1 MMKYLKLH
9 TIFIKQDLK
18 KLMEYKVDFLL
29 GAVGFVL
36 TQAVQILC
44 LGIIFAAIPA
54 LCYTENGVVVD
65 SWTFHEVLF
74 IYGFSLIPKGIDHL
88 LFDNLWGL
96 GYWIVD
102 KGDFDKYLT
111 RPVNSWFYVL
121 CEKFCVDAFGDLIV
135 GIALIIYSLCAM
147 PSDIAGAI
155 NWLRVIPV
163 LVVMPFAIMI
173 FTSIKTATAAISF
186 WTKRSGHI
194 THMCYMTNEFAK
206 YPTKIYNTVVKTL
219 ITYIL
224 PFALTAYYP
233 AIYIL
238 RGESFWSL
246 PVTIFVSLTLFGIS
260 QLIWHRGIS
269 AYESA
274 GS

>member
-1 MMKYLKLH
+1 
-9 TIFIKQDLK
+9 
-18 KLMEYKVDFLL
+18 MEYKVDFLL
-29 GAVGFVL
+29 GAIGFLL
-36 TQAVQILC
+36 TQAVQIFC
-44 LGIIFAAIPA
+44 LGIIFSTIPA
-54 LCYTENGVVVD
+54 LCYAVNGTVID
-65 SWTFHEVLF
+65 SWTFNEVLF

-88 LFDNLWGL
+88 FFDNLWGL

-111 RPVNSWFYVL
+111 RPINSWFYVL
-121 CEKFCVDAFGDLIV
+121 CEKFCVDALGEIIV
-135 GIALIIYSLCAM
+135 GVSLLVYSTLSM
-147 PSDIAGAI
+147 PSEIAGSI
-155 NWLRVIPV
+155 NWLRVLPV
-163 LVVMPFAIMI
+163 IAVIPFAVMI

-186 WTKRSGHI
+186 WTKRSGQV

-206 YPTKIYNTVVKTL
+206 YPVKIYNKVVKTA
-219 ITYIL
+219 ITYFL

-238 RGESFWSL
+238 RGESVWSL
-246 PVTIFVSLTLFGIS
+246 PVTIFISAVLFLIS
-260 QLIWHRGIS
+260 QLIWRRGLR

>member
-1 MMKYLKLH
+1 MRKYLRLH
-9 TIFIKQDLK
+9 RIFIAQDLK

-29 GAVGFVL
+29 GAIGFVL
-36 TQAVQILC
+36 VQAVKVLT
-44 LGIIFAAIPA
+44 LGIMFAAIPA
-54 LCYTENGVVVD
+54 LTYKVNGEVLD
-65 SWTFHEVLF
+65 AWTFNEVLF

-88 LFDNLWGL
+88 LFDNLWRM
-96 GYWIVD
+96 GYWVVA

-121 CEKFCVDAFGDLIV
+121 TEKFCVDAFGDLFV
-135 GIALIIYSLCAM
+135 GIILVFYSVLSM
-147 PSDIAGAI
+147 PSEIAADI
-155 NWLRVIPV
+155 NWLRLIPV
-163 LVVMPFAIMI
+163 AFVMPFAIMI
-173 FTSIKTATAAISF
+173 YTSVKTGTAAISF

-194 THMCYMTNEFAK
+194 THMCYMTNEFAS
-206 YPTKIYNTVVKTL
+206 YPTKIYNSVIKTI

-238 RGESFWSL
+238 RGESVWSL
-246 PVTIFVSLTLFGIS
+246 GVTVGVSVALFLLS
-260 QLIWHRGIS
+260 QLIWKLGIK

>member
-1 MMKYLKLH
+1 MRRYIKLH
-9 TIFIKQDLK
+9 SIFIKQDLK

-29 GAVGFVL
+29 GALGFL
-36 TQAVQILC
+36 LEQAVQIFC
-44 LGIIFAAIPA
+44 LGIIFNTIPA
-54 LCYTENGVVVD
+54 LCYAVDGTVVD

-88 LFDNLWGL
+88 FFDNLWGM

-111 RPVNSWFYVL
+111 RPINSWFYVL
-121 CEKFCVDAFGDLIV
+121 CEKFCVDALGEFIV
-135 GIALIIYSLCAM
+135 GIALLVYSTLSM
-147 PSDIAGAI
+147 PQAIVSEI
-155 NWLRVIPV
+155 NWWRILPV
-163 LVVMPFAIMI
+163 MLVLPLAIMI

-186 WTKRSGHI
+186 WTKRSGHV

-206 YPTKIYNTVVKTL
+206 YPVKIYNGVIKTAV
-219 ITYIL
+219 TYIL
-224 PFALTAYYP
+224 PFAFTAYYP

-238 RGESFWSL
+238 RGESVWSL
-246 PVTIFVSLTLFGIS
+246 PVMVIVSLVLFGLS
-260 QLIWHRGIS
+260 QFIWHKGLK

>member
-1 MMKYLKLH
+1 MRRYFKLH
-9 TIFIKQDLK
+9 SIFIKQSLK

-29 GAVGFVL
+29 GAIGFL
-36 TQAVQILC
+36 MEQMVQIFC
-44 LGIIFAAIPA
+44 LGIIFSTIPA
-54 LCYTENGVVVD
+54 LCYSVNGTVMD
-65 SWTFHEVLF
+65 AWTFHEVLF

-88 LFDNLWGL
+88 FFDNLWGM

-111 RPVNSWFYVL
+111 RPINSWFYVL
-121 CEKFCVDAFGDLIV
+121 CEKFCVDALGEFIV
-135 GIALIIYSLCAM
+135 GIALVIYSTLSM
-147 PSDIAGAI
+147 PEQIAADI

-163 LVVMPFAIMI
+163 TLVLPFCILI

-194 THMCYMTNEFAK
+194 THMCYMTNDFAK
-206 YPTKIYNTVVKTL
+206 YPVKIYNTVVKTV
-219 ITYIL
+219 ITFIL

-233 AIYIL
+233 AIFIL
-238 RGESFWSL
+238 RGESVWSL
-246 PVTIFVSLTLFGIS
+246 PVTVLVSVVLFIIS
-260 QLIWHRGIS
+260 QLIWHKGLK

>member
-1 MMKYLKLH
+1 MRRYLKLH
-9 TIFIKQDLK
+9 SIFIKQDLK

-29 GAVGFVL
+29 GAFGFL
-36 TQAVQILC
+36 LDQAVQIIC
-44 LGIIFAAIPA
+44 LGIIFSTIPA
-54 LCYTENGVVVD
+54 LFYKENGVVVD
-65 SWTFHEVLF
+65 SWTFYEVLF

-88 LFDNLWGL
+88 FFDNLWGL

-111 RPVNSWFYVL
+111 RPVDSWFYVL
-121 CEKFCVDAFGDLIV
+121 CEKFCVDALGELVV
-135 GIALIIYSLCAM
+135 GIALVIYSTVQM
-147 PSDIAGAI
+147 PAEISSQI
-155 NWLRVIPV
+155 NWLRLIPV
-163 LVVMPFAIMI
+163 AVALPFCVMI
-173 FTSIKTATAAISF
+173 FTSVKTATSAISF

-194 THMCYMTNEFAK
+194 THMCYMVNDFAK
-206 YPTKIYNTVVKTL
+206 YPTQIYNRVIKFI

-238 RGESFWSL
+238 RGENVWSIPL
-246 PVTIFVSLTLFGIS
+246 TIGIS
-260 QLIWHRGIS
+260 VLLFIISRVIWNKGIS

>member
-1 MMKYLKLH
+1 MRRYIKLH
-9 TIFIKQDLK
+9 SIFIKQDLK

-29 GAVGFVL
+29 GAFGFL
-36 TQAVQILC
+36 LGQAAQIIC
-44 LGIIFAAIPA
+44 LGVIFNTIPA
-54 LCYTENGVVVD
+54 LCYTVNGTVVD
-65 SWTFHEVLF
+65 YWTFQEVLF

-88 LFDNLWGL
+88 FFDNLWGL

-111 RPVNSWFYVL
+111 RPINSWFYVL
-121 CEKFCVDAFGDLIV
+121 CEKFCVDALGEIIV
-135 GIALIIYSLCAM
+135 GVSMIVYSVMTM
-147 PSDIAGAI
+147 PSGLSADI
-155 NWLRVIPV
+155 NWWRLLPV
-163 LVVMPFAIMI
+163 MIVMPFIIMI
-173 FTSIKTATAAISF
+173 FTSVKTATAAISF
-186 WTKRSGHI
+186 WTKRSGHV

-206 YPTKIYNTVVKTL
+206 YPVKIYNGVIKTA

-238 RGESFWSL
+238 RGESAWSL
-246 PVTIFVSLTLFGIS
+246 PVTIGIS
-260 QLIWHRGIS
+260 LALFAVSQFIWHKGIK

>member
-1 MMKYLKLH
+1 MFRYMRLH
-9 TIFIKQDLK
+9 KIFIKQDLK

-29 GAVGFVL
+29 GAVGFL
-36 TQAVQILC
+36 LEQAVQIFC
-44 LGIIFAAIPA
+44 LGIIFASIPA
-54 LCYTENGVVVD
+54 LVYSENGVVQD
-65 SWTFHEVLF
+65 SWIFNEVLF

-88 LFDNLWGL
+88 FFDNLWGL

-121 CEKFCVDAFGDLIV
+121 CEKFCVDALGEIIV
-135 GIALIIYSLCAM
+135 GVALIIYSTLTM
-147 PSDIAGAI
+147 PAEIATAI
-155 NWLRVIPV
+155 NWWRVLPV
-163 LVVMPFAIMI
+163 LVVMPFGIMI
-173 FTSIKTATAAISF
+173 FTSVKTATAAISF

-194 THMCYMTNEFAK
+194 THMCYMTNDFAK
-206 YPTKIYNTVVKTL
+206 YPAKIYNVFVKTV

-233 AIYIL
+233 AIFIL
-238 RGESFWSL
+238 RGESWWSL
-246 PVTIFVSLTLFGIS
+246 PVTVLVSLVLFAVSQFIWNKGIS
-260 QLIWHRGIS
+260 S
-269 AYESA
+269 YESA

>member
-1 MMKYLKLH
+1 MRKYFKLH
-9 TIFIKQDLK
+9 RIFIAQDLK

-29 GAVGFVL
+29 GAIGFVL
-36 TQAVQILC
+36 VQAVKILT
-44 LGIIFAAIPA
+44 LGIIFASIPA
-54 LCYTENGVVVD
+54 LVYKVNGEVMD
-65 SWTFHEVLF
+65 SWTFNEVLF

-88 LFDNLWGL
+88 LFDNLWGM
-96 GYWIVD
+96 GYWVVA

-121 CEKFCVDAFGDLIV
+121 TEKFCVDAFGDLFV
-135 GIALIIYSLCAM
+135 GIVLVVYSVLSM
-147 PSDIAGAI
+147 PADIASNI
-155 NWLRVIPV
+155 NWLRLGPVAIVI
-163 LVVMPFAIMI
+163 PFAIMI
-173 FTSIKTATAAISF
+173 YTSIKTATAAISF

-194 THMCYMTNEFAK
+194 THMCYMTNEFAS
-206 YPTKIYNTVVKTL
+206 YPAKIYNNVVKTI

-233 AIYIL
+233 AIYLL
-238 RGESFWSL
+238 RGESVWSL
-246 PVTIFVSLTLFGIS
+246 PVTIGVSVLFFLIS
-260 QLIWHRGIS
+260 QFVWNRGLK

>member
-1 MMKYLKLH
+1 MKRMMKLH
-9 TIFIKQDLK
+9 WIFIKQDLK
-18 KLMEYKVDFLL
+18 KMMEYKVDFLL
-29 GAVGFVL
+29 GAVGFLL

-44 LGIIFAAIPA
+44 LGIIFASIPA
-54 LCYTENGVVVD
+54 LFYKVNGTVVD
-65 SWTFHEVLF
+65 SWSFEEVLF

-88 LFDNLWGL
+88 LYDNLWGL

-111 RPVNSWFYVL
+111 RPINSWVYVL
-121 CEKFCVDAFGDLIV
+121 CEKFCIDAIGDLVV
-135 GIALIIYSLCAM
+135 GVALIVYSLATM
-147 PSDIAGAI
+147 PSDTLMLI
-155 NWLRVIPV
+155 NPWRVVPIIV
-163 LVVMPFAIMI
+163 IMPFMVMI
-173 FTSIKTATAAISF
+173 FTSIKTGTAAISF

-206 YPTKIYNTVVKTL
+206 YPAKIYNSFVKTV

-238 RGESFWSL
+238 RGEALWS
-246 PVTIFVSLTLFGIS
+246 IFATVGISVLFFLIS
-260 QLIWHRGIS
+260 QLVWNRGIN

>member
-1 MMKYLKLH
+1 MRKYFKLH
-9 TIFIKQDLK
+9 RIFIAQDLK
-18 KLMEYKVDFLL
+18 KLMEYKVDFLM
-29 GAVGFVL
+29 GAIGFVL
-36 TQAVQILC
+36 VQAVKILT
-44 LGIIFAAIPA
+44 LGIIFASIPA
-54 LCYTENGVVVD
+54 LAYKVNGQVVD
-65 SWTFHEVLF
+65 SWTFNEVLF

-88 LFDNLWGL
+88 LFDNLWGM
-96 GYWIVD
+96 GYWVVA

-121 CEKFCVDAFGDLIV
+121 TEKFCVDAFGDLFV
-135 GIALIIYSLCAM
+135 GIALVVYSVLSM
-147 PSDIAGAI
+147 PAEIAAEI
-155 NWLRVIPV
+155 NWLRLIPIAFVIPFA
-163 LVVMPFAIMI
+163 VMIY
-173 FTSIKTATAAISF
+173 TSVKTATAAISF

-194 THMCYMTNEFAK
+194 THMCYMTNEFAS
-206 YPTKIYNTVVKTL
+206 YPAKIYNNVVKTI

-238 RGESFWSL
+238 RGESPWSL
-246 PVTIFVSLTLFGIS
+246 LVTVGVSLILFFIS
-260 QLIWHRGIS
+260 QLVWKMGEK

>member
-1 MMKYLKLH
+1 MRKYLRLH
-9 TIFIKQDLK
+9 RIFIAQDLK
-18 KLMEYKVDFLL
+18 KLMEYKVDFLM
-29 GAVGFVL
+29 GAIGFILV
-36 TQAVQILC
+36 QAVKILT

-54 LCYTENGVVVD
+54 LVYKVNGEVLD
-65 SWTFHEVLF
+65 SWTFNEVLF

-88 LFDNLWGL
+88 LFDNLWGM
-96 GYWIVD
+96 GYWVVA

-121 CEKFCVDAFGDLIV
+121 TEKFCVDAFGDLFV
-135 GIALIIYSLCAM
+135 GLVLVFYSVFSMPPEIAAE
-147 PSDIAGAI
+147 I
-155 NWLRVIPV
+155 NWLRLIPLAVVIPFA
-163 LVVMPFAIMI
+163 VMIY
-173 FTSIKTATAAISF
+173 TSVKTATAAISF

-194 THMCYMTNEFAK
+194 THMCYMTNEFAS
-206 YPTKIYNTVVKTL
+206 YPAKIYNNVVKTI

-233 AIYIL
+233 AIYLL
-238 RGESFWSL
+238 RGESPWSL
-246 PVTIFVSLTLFGIS
+246 LVTIGVSVALFIIS
-260 QLIWHRGIS
+260 QLVWNLGLK

>member
-1 MMKYLKLH
+1 MGRILRLH
-9 TIFIKQDLK
+9 YIFIKQDLK

-29 GAVGFVL
+29 GAIGFVL
-36 TQAVQILC
+36 TQAVQILF
-44 LGIIFAAIPA
+44 LGIIFNSIPA
-54 LCYTENGVVVD
+54 LFYVVDGKVVD
-65 SWTFHEVLF
+65 SWSFEEVLF

-88 LFDNLWGL
+88 LYDNLWRL

-111 RPVNSWFYVL
+111 RPLDSWIYVL

-135 GIALIIYSLCAM
+135 GITLIIYSLVTM
-147 PSDIAGAI
+147 PADILANMNPWRILPVA
-155 NWLRVIPV
+155 VII
-163 LVVMPFAIMI
+163 PFAVSI
-173 FTSIKTATAAISF
+173 FTSIKTGTAAISF

-206 YPTKIYNTVVKTL
+206 YPAKIYNTFVKTF
-219 ITYIL
+219 ITYVL

-233 AIYIL
+233 AIYLL
-238 RGESFWSL
+238 RGTEWWSL
-246 PVTIFVSLTLFGIS
+246 PVTVGVAIVFFLLSQFIWRKGIAS
-260 QLIWHRGIS
+260 
-269 AYESA
+269 YESA

>member
-1 MMKYLKLH
+1 MRRILKLH
-9 TIFIKQDLK
+9 SIFIKQDLK
-18 KLMEYKVDFLL
+18 KIMEYKVDFLL

-44 LGIIFAAIPA
+44 LGFIFAAIPA
-54 LCYTENGVVVD
+54 LCYTVNGEVLD
-65 SWTFHEVLF
+65 SWTFEEVLF

-88 LFDNLWGL
+88 LYDNLWGL

-111 RPVNSWFYVL
+111 RPLSPWIYIL

-135 GIALIIYSLCAM
+135 GIALIVYSLCTM
-147 PSDIAGAI
+147 PADTLMAI
-155 NWLRVIPV
+155 NPWRIIPILIVIP
-163 LVVMPFAIMI
+163 FAVSI
-173 FTSIKTATAAISF
+173 FTSIKTGTAAISF

-206 YPTKIYNTVVKTL
+206 YPAKIYNGFVKTL

-233 AIYIL
+233 AIYLL
-238 RGESFWSL
+238 RGEELWAI
-246 PVTIFVSLTLFGIS
+246 PVTVLVAAVFFVIS
-260 QLIWHRGIS
+260 QIVWRRGLR

>member
-1 MMKYLKLH
+1 MKQIRRLFRIHRIFVAQELKRM
-9 TIFIKQDLK
+9 
-18 KLMEYKVDFLL
+18 MEYKGDFL
-29 GAVGFVL
+29 V
-36 TQAVQILC
+36 
-44 LGIIFAAIPA
+44 GIIGFLMVQCSNLLFLWIIFNNIPS
-54 LCYTENGVVVD
+54 LMGWSLNEVV
-65 SWTFHEVLF
+65 F

-88 LFDNLWGL
+88 FFDNLWGL

-111 RPVNSWFYVL
+111 RPINSWFYVL
-121 CEKFCVDAFGDLIV
+121 CEKFCVDALGEIIV
-135 GIALIIYSLCAM
+135 GVSMIVYSVMTM
-147 PSDIAGAI
+147 PSGISADI
-155 NWLRVIPV
+155 NWWRLLPV
-163 LVVMPFAIMI
+163 MIVMPFIIMI
-173 FTSIKTATAAISF
+173 FTSVKTATAAISF
-186 WTKRSGHI
+186 WTKRSGHV

-206 YPTKIYNTVVKTL
+206 YPVKIYNGVIKTA

-238 RGESFWSL
+238 RGESAWSL
-246 PVTIFVSLTLFGIS
+246 PVTIGIS
-260 QLIWHRGIS
+260 LALFAVSQFIWHKGIK

>member
-1 MMKYLKLH
+1 MRKYIRLH
-9 TIFIKQDLK
+9 SIFIKQDLK

-29 GAVGFVL
+29 GAIGFVL
-36 TQAVQILC
+36 TQVVQIFC
-44 LGIIFAAIPA
+44 LGIIFNAIPA
-54 LCYTENGVVVD
+54 LCYTVSGQVVD
-65 SWTFHEVLF
+65 AWTFNEVLF

-88 LFDNLWGL
+88 LFDNLWRL

-111 RPVNSWFYVL
+111 RPINSWFYVL

-135 GIALIIYSLCAM
+135 GIALIIYSTLSM
-147 PSDIAGAI
+147 PAEISAGI
-155 NWLRVIPV
+155 NWWRVLPV
-163 LVVMPFAIMI
+163 LVVMPFAVMI

-186 WTKRSGHI
+186 WTKRSGHV
-194 THMCYMTNEFAK
+194 THMCYMANEFAK
-206 YPTKIYNTVVKTL
+206 YPVKIYNGVIRST

-238 RGESFWSL
+238 RGESVWSL
-246 PVTIFVSLTLFGIS
+246 PVTVLVSVLLFVLS
-260 QLIWHRGIS
+260 QFIWHKGIR

>member
-1 MMKYLKLH
+1 MGRILRLH
-9 TIFIKQDLK
+9 SIFIKQDLK
-18 KLMEYKVDFLL
+18 KIMEYKVDFLL
-29 GAVGFVL
+29 GAVGFLL

-44 LGIIFAAIPA
+44 LGIIFASIPA
-54 LCYTENGVVVD
+54 LCYMVDGQVVD
-65 SWTFHEVLF
+65 FWTFEEVLF

-88 LFDNLWGL
+88 LYDNLWGL

-111 RPVNSWFYVL
+111 RPLDSWIYVL

-135 GIALIIYSLCAM
+135 GIALIVYSMCAM
-147 PSDIAGAI
+147 PAEILANMSAWRII
-155 NWLRVIPV
+155 PIVVI
-163 LVVMPFAIMI
+163 MPFAISI
-173 FTSIKTATAAISF
+173 FTSIKTGTAAISF

-206 YPTKIYNTVVKTL
+206 YPAKIYNTFVKTF
-219 ITYIL
+219 ITYVL

-233 AIYIL
+233 AIYLL
-238 RGESFWSL
+238 RGEEWWSL
-246 PVTIFVSLTLFGIS
+246 PVTVGMAVVLFLLS
-260 QLIWHRGIS
+260 QLNWRRGIN

>member
-1 MMKYLKLH
+1 MRRYIKLH
-9 TIFIKQDLK
+9 SIFIKQDLK

-29 GAVGFVL
+29 GALGFL
-36 TQAVQILC
+36 LGQAAQIVC
-44 LGIIFAAIPA
+44 LGVIFNTIPA
-54 LCYTENGVVVD
+54 LCYTVNGTVVD
-65 SWTFHEVLF
+65 YWSFQEVLF

-88 LFDNLWGL
+88 FFDNLWGL

-111 RPVNSWFYVL
+111 RPINSWFYVL
-121 CEKFCVDAFGDLIV
+121 CEKFCVDALGEIIV
-135 GIALIIYSLCAM
+135 GVSMIVYSVLTM
-147 PSDIAGAI
+147 PSQIAADI
-155 NWLRVIPV
+155 NWWRLLPIMIT
-163 LVVMPFAIMI
+163 MPFIIMI
-173 FTSIKTATAAISF
+173 FTSVKTATAAISF
-186 WTKRSGHI
+186 WTKRSGHV

-206 YPTKIYNTVVKTL
+206 YPVKIYNGVIKTA

-238 RGESFWSL
+238 RGESVWSL
-246 PVTIFVSLTLFGIS
+246 PVTIGIS
-260 QLIWHRGIS
+260 VALLILSQFIWNKGIK

>member
-1 MMKYLKLH
+1 MRKYLRLH
-9 TIFIKQDLK
+9 RIFIAQDLK

-29 GAVGFVL
+29 GAIGFILVQAVKVL
-36 TQAVQILC
+36 T
-44 LGIIFAAIPA
+44 LGIMFAAIPA
-54 LCYTENGVVVD
+54 LTYIVNGEVID
-65 SWTFHEVLF
+65 AWTFNEVLF

-88 LFDNLWGL
+88 FFDNLWGM
-96 GYWIVD
+96 GYWVVA

-121 CEKFCVDAFGDLIV
+121 TEKFCVDAFGDLFV
-135 GIALIIYSLCAM
+135 GIVLVLYSVFSM
-147 PSDIAGAI
+147 PAEIAADI
-155 NWLRVIPV
+155 NWLRLIPV
-163 LVVMPFAIMI
+163 ALVMPFAIMI
-173 FTSIKTATAAISF
+173 YTSVKTGTAAISF

-194 THMCYMTNEFAK
+194 THMCYMTNEFAS
-206 YPTKIYNTVVKTL
+206 YPTKIYNSVIKTI

-238 RGESFWSL
+238 RGESAWSL
-246 PVTIFVSLTLFGIS
+246 AVTVGVSVVLFLLS
-260 QLIWHRGIS
+260 QLIWKLGVK

>member
-1 MMKYLKLH
+1 MRKIMRLH
-9 TIFIKQDLK
+9 LIFIKQDLK
-18 KLMEYKVDFLL
+18 KIMEYKVDFLL
-29 GAVGFVL
+29 GAIGFL
-36 TQAVQILC
+36 MTQAVQIFC
-44 LGIIFAAIPA
+44 LGIIFSAIPA
-54 LCYTENGVVVD
+54 LCVKSNGAVID
-65 SWTFHEVLF
+65 SWTFNEVLF

-88 LFDNLWGL
+88 LYDNLWGL

-111 RPVNSWFYVL
+111 RPIYSWFYVL
-121 CEKFCVDAFGDLIV
+121 CEKFCVDALGDLIV
-135 GIALIIYSLCAM
+135 GVALIVYSLMSM
-147 PSDIAGAI
+147 PSQTVSNI
-155 NWLRVIPV
+155 NPLRIIPIM
-163 LVVMPFAIMI
+163 LVMPFAIMI
-173 FTSIKTATAAISF
+173 FTSIKTGTAAISF

-206 YPTKIYNTVVKTL
+206 YPAKIYNTFVKTV

-233 AIYIL
+233 AIYLL
-238 RGESFWSL
+238 RGEAVWSL
-246 PVTIFVSLTLFGIS
+246 FVTVIVSAVLFFIS
-260 QLIWHRGIS
+260 QLIWRRGIS

>member
-1 MMKYLKLH
+1 MRRYFRLH
-9 TIFIKQDLK
+9 KIFIKQDLK

-29 GAVGFVL
+29 GAIGFL
-36 TQAVQILC
+36 LGQAVQIFC
-44 LGIIFAAIPA
+44 LGIIFSTIPA
-54 LCYTENGVVVD
+54 LCYTVNGTVAD
-65 SWTFHEVLF
+65 SWTFNEVLF

-88 LFDNLWGL
+88 FFDNLWGL

-121 CEKFCVDAFGDLIV
+121 CEKFCVDALGEILV
-135 GIALIIYSLCAM
+135 GIALIVYSTLSM
-147 PSDIAGAI
+147 PSEILGGI
-155 NWLRVIPV
+155 NWLRVVPV
-163 LVVMPFAIMI
+163 AVVIPFAVMI
-173 FTSIKTATAAISF
+173 FTSVKTATAAISF
-186 WTKRSGHI
+186 WTKRSGHV
-194 THMCYMTNEFAK
+194 THMCYMTNDFAK
-206 YPTKIYNTVVKTL
+206 YPVKIYNKVVKTV
-219 ITYIL
+219 ITYVL

-233 AIYIL
+233 AIYLL

-246 PVTIFVSLTLFGIS
+246 PVTILISAVLFLVSQF
-260 QLIWHRGIS
+260 IWHRGLM

>member
-1 MMKYLKLH
+1 MKRILKLH
-9 TIFIKQDLK
+9 GIFIRQDLK
-18 KLMEYKVDFLL
+18 KIMEYKVDFLL
-29 GAVGFVL
+29 GAFGFLL
-36 TQAVQILC
+36 TQAVQIFC
-44 LGIIFAAIPA
+44 LGIIFASIPA
-54 LCYTENGVVVD
+54 LVYKEGGVVVD
-65 SWTFHEVLF
+65 SWCFNEVLF
-74 IYGFSLIPKGIDHL
+74 VYGFSLIPKGIDHL
-88 LFDNLWGL
+88 FFDNLWGL

-111 RPVNSWFYVL
+111 RPIYSWFYVL
-121 CEKFCVDAFGDLIV
+121 CEKFCVDAFGDLVV
-135 GIALIIYSLCAM
+135 GIALVIYSLVTM
-147 PSDIAGAI
+147 PADILANI
-155 NWLRVIPV
+155 NALRVIPV
-163 LVVMPFAIMI
+163 VLVIPFAIII

-194 THMCYMTNEFAK
+194 THMCYMVNEFAK
-206 YPTKIYNTVVKTL
+206 YPTKIYNTFVKTV

-238 RGESFWSL
+238 RGEALWSL
-246 PVTIFVSLTLFGIS
+246 PVTVVVSLVLFGIS
-260 QLIWHRGIS
+260 QLIWNKGVS

>member
-1 MMKYLKLH
+1 MRRYLKLH
-9 TIFIKQDLK
+9 SIFIKQDLK

-29 GAVGFVL
+29 GAFGFL
-36 TQAVQILC
+36 LGQAAQIFC
-44 LGIIFAAIPA
+44 LGVIFNTIPA
-54 LCYTENGVVVD
+54 LCCTVGGQVVD
-65 SWTFHEVLF
+65 YWTFEEVLF

-88 LFDNLWGL
+88 FFDNLWGL

-111 RPVNSWFYVL
+111 RPINSWFYVL

-135 GIALIIYSLCAM
+135 GIALLVYSTLSM
-147 PSDIAGAI
+147 PADIASAI
-155 NWLRVIPV
+155 NWWRLLPV
-163 LVVMPFAIMI
+163 MLVMPFAIMI

-186 WTKRSGHI
+186 WTKRSGHV

-206 YPTKIYNTVVKTL
+206 YPVKIYNKVIKTA

-238 RGESFWSL
+238 RGESVWSL
-246 PVTIFVSLTLFGIS
+246 PVTVVVSLVLFAVS
-260 QLIWHRGIS
+260 QLIWRRGIK

>member
-1 MMKYLKLH
+1 MRRYLKLH
-9 TIFIKQDLK
+9 SIFIKQDLK

-29 GAVGFVL
+29 GAIGFL
-36 TQAVQILC
+36 MEQAVQIFC
-44 LGIIFAAIPA
+44 LGIIFSTIPA
-54 LCYTENGVVVD
+54 LCYMVNGTVVD
-65 SWTFHEVLF
+65 SWSFHEVLF

-88 LFDNLWGL
+88 FFDNLWGM

-111 RPVNSWFYVL
+111 RPINSWFYVL
-121 CEKFCVDAFGDLIV
+121 CEKFCVDALGEFIV
-135 GIALIIYSLCAM
+135 GIALLIYSTLSM
-147 PSDIAGAI
+147 PADVVSAI
-155 NWLRVIPV
+155 NWWRAIPV
-163 LVVMPFAIMI
+163 ALILPFCIMI

-194 THMCYMTNEFAK
+194 THMCYMTNDFAK
-206 YPTKIYNTVVKTL
+206 YPVKIYNTVVKTA

-233 AIYIL
+233 AIFLL
-238 RGESFWSL
+238 RGESVWSL
-246 PVTIFVSLTLFGIS
+246 PVTVLVSLVLFGIS
-260 QLIWHRGIS
+260 QLIWHKGLR

>member
-1 MMKYLKLH
+1 MRRYIRLH
-9 TIFIKQDLK
+9 KIFIKQDLK

-29 GAVGFVL
+29 GAIGFLL
-36 TQAVQILC
+36 TQAVQIFC
-44 LGIIFAAIPA
+44 LGIIFSTIPA
-54 LCYTENGVVVD
+54 LCYAVNGTVVD
-65 SWTFHEVLF
+65 SWTFNEVLF

-88 LFDNLWGL
+88 FFDNLWGL

-111 RPVNSWFYVL
+111 RPINSWFYVL
-121 CEKFCVDAFGDLIV
+121 CEKFCVDALGEIIV
-135 GIALIIYSLCAM
+135 GISLLVYSTLSM
-147 PSDIAGAI
+147 PSEIAGSI
-155 NWLRVIPV
+155 NWLRVLPV
-163 LVVMPFAIMI
+163 IAVIPFAVMI

-186 WTKRSGHI
+186 WTKRSGHV

-206 YPTKIYNTVVKTL
+206 YPVKIYNKVVKTA
-219 ITYIL
+219 ITYFL

-238 RGESFWSL
+238 RGESGWSL
-246 PVTIFVSLTLFGIS
+246 PVTILVSAVLFLIS
-260 QLIWHRGIS
+260 QLIWRRGLR

>member
-1 MMKYLKLH
+1 MRRYFKLH
-9 TIFIKQDLK
+9 SIFIKQDLK

-29 GAVGFVL
+29 GAFGFL
-36 TQAVQILC
+36 LGQAVQIFC
-44 LGIIFAAIPA
+44 LGVIFNTIPA
-54 LCYTENGVVVD
+54 LCYTVGGEVVD
-65 SWTFHEVLF
+65 FWTFNEVLF

-88 LFDNLWGL
+88 FFDNLWGM

-111 RPVNSWFYVL
+111 RPINSWFYVL
-121 CEKFCVDAFGDLIV
+121 CEKFCVDALGEIVVGISLIV
-135 GIALIIYSLCAM
+135 YSTVSM
-147 PSDIAGAI
+147 PTAIAGAI
-155 NWLRVIPV
+155 NWWRVVPV
-163 LVVMPFAIMI
+163 LLVMPFAIMI
-173 FTSIKTATAAISF
+173 FTSVKTATAAISF

-194 THMCYMTNEFAK
+194 THMCYMTNDFAK
-206 YPTKIYNTVVKTL
+206 YPVKIYNKVIKTA

-238 RGESFWSL
+238 RGESVWSL
-246 PVTIFVSLTLFGIS
+246 PVTVIVSLVLFGIS
-260 QLIWHRGIS
+260 QFIWHRGLR

>member
-1 MMKYLKLH
+1 MKRILKMHL
-9 TIFIKQDLK
+9 IFIRQDLK

-29 GAVGFVL
+29 GAIGFLL

-44 LGIIFAAIPA
+44 LGIIFSAIPA
-54 LCYTENGVVVD
+54 LCYTVNGEVVD
-65 SWTFHEVLF
+65 AWSFEEVLF

-88 LFDNLWGL
+88 LYDNLWGL

-111 RPVNSWFYVL
+111 RPINSWIYIL
-121 CEKFCVDAFGDLIV
+121 CEKFCVDAFGDLVV
-135 GIALIIYSLCAM
+135 GVALIVYSLVSM
-147 PSDIAGAI
+147 SPETIAEI
-155 NWLRVIPV
+155 NPLRIIPVALVIP
-163 LVVMPFAIMI
+163 FAVMI
-173 FTSIKTATAAISF
+173 FTSVKTGTAAISF

-206 YPTKIYNTVVKTL
+206 YPAKIYNTFVKTL

-233 AIYIL
+233 AIYLL
-238 RGESFWSL
+238 RGESWWSI
-246 PVTIFVSLTLFGIS
+246 PVTVAVSLVLFGIS
-260 QLIWHRGIS
+260 QFIWHRGLK